1 MILVKSFLI
10 KNLMLIGL
18 LVCFSCGNPK
28 LTSNV
33 SLDTAAISTDK
44 KQTQGT
50 GTETDPTSSSQNI
63 ELFSD
68 VTFNQTVNLGDY
80 QKNINDIN
88 SLGINADGN
97 LLVFFKTGISLLFDL
112 TKISTTGYTPTKL
125 ENTLAIDSNPTILS
139 LGTNNDSWIYL
150 IPDKKLGRNMPILP
164 TTGNT
169 SASSKNLFIDLTNGG
184 KSYLHSVD
192 ELGIISASSNQL
204 FALTDNYFQVF
215 TYAQDKDKFSVLEI
229 PLCDSGSTNCQNN
242 SVAVGAGISDTGY
255 WLATTQQF
263 YTFDK
268 DNVKNTYIP
277 NTFKISKNFKSALK
291 VMFKIKNNSGTPKID
306 SLAAILS
313 TDGIKIQNSATT
325 TSTTSQTTSVTNQ
338 SAPVTKTSTTN
349 TATSS
354 TVTLS
359 SNYQSQCSVCH
370 GAQGEGK
377 LPQFPKLQKTTL
389 DITTYINTVR
399 KGKGTMPLNT
409 VITDADLQKDYSI
422 LKAVP

>member
-10 KNLMLIGL
+10 KNLMLVGL
-18 LVCFSCGNPK
+18 LICFSCGNPK

-33 SLDTAAISTDK
+33 SLDNTTDK
-44 KQTQGT
+44 KQTQGS
-50 GTETDPTSSSQNI
+50 GTETDPSSSSQNI

-68 VTFNQTVNLGDY
+68 VIFNQTVNLGDY

-150 IPDKKLGRNMPILP
+150 IPDKKLGRNMPILA

-169 SASSKNLFIDLTNGG
+169 STSSKNLFIDLTNGG

-192 ELGIISASSNQL
+192 ELGIISASSNQI

-242 SVAVGAGISDTGY
+242 SVGVGAGISDTGY

-277 NTFKISKNFKSALK
+277 NTFKISKNFQSALK

-313 TDGIKIQNSATT
+313 TDGIKIQNTATT
-325 TSTTSQTTSVTNQ
+325 TPSVTNQ
-338 SAPVTKTSTTN
+338 STTTTSTPN
-349 TATSS
+349 TETSS
-354 TVTLS
+354 TITLS
-359 SNYQSQCSVCH
+359 SNFQSQCSICH
-370 GAQGEGK
+370 GNHGEGK
-377 LPQFPKLQKTTL
+377 LPQFPKLQKTAL
-389 DITTYINTVR
+389 DITTYINIVR
-399 KGKGTMPLNT
+399 KGKGSMPLNT
-409 VITDADLQKDYSI
+409 VITDADLQKDYSV